1 MDSVCLN
8 LETIV
13 QTQDVISANSTSKS
27 DSKWVVTIQEGQM
40 MRRKKHSSIKVS
52 LIT

>member
-27 DSKWVVTIQEGQM
+27 DKQVGGDDT
-40 MRRKKHSSIKVS
+40 RRANDEEEET
-52 LIT
+52 LEY